1 MIVLCGLHLV
11 RDEEPN
17 QRDARR
23 ERRHRAGI
31 GSAGGGRADDPRT
44 VTLKPGEG
52 AEIKLLMKKG
62 AKANYT
68 WTVAGGVV
76 NFRHARRRGRTRLS
90 DQKGRGAPE
99 GKGVI
104 EAALDGHHGWFWR
117 NRGRDSVTVKLEASG
132 DYGAMKRM

>member
-44 VTLKPGEG
+44 VRTLKPGEG

-76 NFRHARRRGRTRLS
+76 NFRHARRRGRTRV
-90 DQKGRGAPE
+90 QAKR
-99 GKGVI
+99 KGVARPK
-104 EAALDGHHGWFWR
+104 EKA
-117 NRGRDSVTVKLEASG
+117 
-132 DYGAMKRM
+132 